1 MPDDLLNG
9 QNSQNEPKGSDS
21 GADLGDQSEQ
31 SPLEEAMTKMPEENP
46 VGQAVPQSP
55 PAEPVNPAVP
65 DAEASPA
72 QTSPEPSV
80 PVEPVSPEPTS
91 TENTPPAPVSSPEPT
106 PAPEVSPSPEPAEAP
121 IPDTPD
127 TPDAPDT
134 SSAEPV
140 TPPTSDFSSS
150 PSAPTQTEPDMSSG
164 EQETAKAPDTDEF
177 LKSILNDQPQNTAPA
192 TPAQT
197 APAPNLNS
205 DQPTPEPS
213 NFDSSPASTSE
224 PEGSVPETPSAPV
237 VPEEP
242 PVNYNA
248 DSSQPGGTVPAPS
261 MQDMGNIDGISSAN
275 ASMPD
280 TDSSQSELSPDSI
293 QAPKPS
299 GSPARL
305 IILIIVAAIL
315 VIGGYLAYTLLF
327 ASNSTTTTVQK
338 SATVAPNSSSDQ
350 VRKADLIK
358 IQQALLNYFAG
369 TGKYP
374 VATTMIYLNTANNVV
389 EKALV
394 PAYLSALPADPD
406 SPEKNYAYKSDG
418 KTFTLSAVLDN
429 ATDPEG
435 VAEGSITLYKVTE
448 ATKATASS
456 TVTATAG
463 ASATKTTNSEASVS
477 ATAGI

>member
-9 QNSQNEPKGSDS
+9 QNSQSEPKSPDS

-46 VGQAVPQSP
+46 VGQTETQNS
-55 PAEPVNPAVP
+55 PAESVNQTMPS
-65 DAEASPA
+65 AEP
-72 QTSPEPSV
+72 TPTDTPPEPSA
-80 PVEPVSPEPTS
+80 PVEPPSAETPS
-91 TENTPPAPVSSPEPT
+91 TENLPPEPVASPEPT
-106 PAPEVSPSPEPAEAP
+106 PVQDISPAPQPPEPSNP
-121 IPDTPD
+121 P
-127 TPDAPDT
+127 APDT
-134 SSAEPV
+134 SNTEPV
-140 TPPTSDFSSS
+140 APQASDFSSS
-150 PSAPTQTEPDMSSG
+150 LSESATPTQPEPPMPSG

-177 LKSILNDQPQNTAPA
+177 LKSILNDQPQNAAPA
-192 TPAQT
+192 APAQT
-197 APAPNLNS
+197 APEPNFNS
-205 DQPTPEPS
+205 DQPSPELSSFEPS
-213 NFDSSPASTSE
+213 PAPSPAPEGPAPEMSSPE
-224 PEGSVPETPSAPV
+224 PV

-242 PVNYNA
+242 PVNYN
-248 DSSQPGGTVPAPS
+248 SGTSQPGGPIPAPG
-261 MQDMGNIDGISSAN
+261 MQDAGNIDGISSAN
-275 ASMPD
+275 APMPEPEA
-280 TDSSQSELSPDSI
+280 SQPELNPDSI

-305 IILIIVAAIL
+305 IILIVIAAIL

-338 SATVAPNSSSDQ
+338 SVTVTPNSSNDQ
-350 VRKADLIK
+350 TKKADLIK

-374 VATTMIYLNTANNVV
+374 VATTMIYLNTVNNVV

-394 PAYLSALPADPD
+394 PAYLSALPADPN
-406 SPEKNYAYKSDG
+406 SPDKNYAYKSDG

-435 VAEGSITLYKVTE
+435 VVEGSITLYKVTE
-448 ATKATASS
+448 ATKATTSS
-456 TVTATAG
+456 TATATVG